1 MTDTHLDVTIGEVMR
16 SLEQRGFYGG
26 MIDLEG
32 VQTQVDAVI
41 EELGEVARLLRR
53 NRQQGGP
60 LDLSTLQAETADV
73 VIAAVCLGAM
83 ACGFWLPQQV
93 AGKLAADEQRGF
105 LHNG

>member
-1 MTDTHLDVTIGEVMR
+1 MTDTHLDVTITDIMR

-26 MIDLEG
+26 VIDLKG
-32 VQTQVDAVI
+32 VQTQVNAVI
-41 EELGEVARLLRR
+41 EELGEVARILRR
-53 NRQQGGP
+53 HQQRGGP

>member
-1 MTDTHLDVTIGEVMR
+1 MTETHLDVTIGEVMR

-26 MIDLEG
+26 VIDLKG
-32 VQTQVDAVI
+32 VQTQIDAVI
-41 EELGEVARLLRR
+41 EELGEVARILRR
-53 NRQQGGP
+53 NRQRGGS
-60 LDLSTLQAETADV
+60 LDLPTLQAETADV

-93 AGKLAADEQRGF
+93 AGKLAADEQRGY